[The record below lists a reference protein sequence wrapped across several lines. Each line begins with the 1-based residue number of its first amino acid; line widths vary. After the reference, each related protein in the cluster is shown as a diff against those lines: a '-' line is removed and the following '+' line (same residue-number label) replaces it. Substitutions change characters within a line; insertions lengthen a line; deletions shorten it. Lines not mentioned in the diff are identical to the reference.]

1 MRGPTNY
8 HRLKTA
14 PMRLSRAVRATAWAA
29 ALTFCYAVPDAQ
41 AVEGGAS
48 LWVPGAKG
56 PMAGFLPPPGVY
68 FEDDGWF
75 YGARLGGGVNTP
87 IGGNVV
93 AGLKANIAADLASVL
108 WVTPL

>member
-14 PMRLSRAVRATAWAA
+14 PLRLSRAVRATAWAA
-29 ALTFCYAVPDAQ
+29 ALTFCCAVPDAQ

-68 FEDDGWF
+68 FENDVWLYEGRIS
-75 YGARLGGGVNTP
+75 GAVNTS
-87 IGGNVV
+87 IGGNVA
-93 AGLKANIAADLASVL
+93 AGVRANIKAD
-108 WVTPL
+108 